1 MKEELI
7 FELWLDP
14 EPDGQMLPGLCQAG
28 PMGDGFRLLLNE
40 GAIRVGTLS
49 GHSHFDVMTRYWKY
63 QGWGEYKTEHSED
76 YQPFPEQ
83 WLHIQRSHLSTAE
96 AVISEES

>member
-1 MKEELI
+1 YGGRI
-7 FELWLDP
+7 SITSQRRGNSRRDFEW
-14 EPDGQMLPGLCQAG
+14 
-28 PMGDGFRLLLNE
+28 
-40 GAIRVGTLS
+40 
-49 GHSHFDVMTRYWKY
+49 HSHFDVMTRYWKY

>member
-1 MKEELI
+1 
-7 FELWLDP
+7 
-14 EPDGQMLPGLCQAG
+14 
-28 PMGDGFRLLLNE
+28 
-40 GAIRVGTLS
+40 
-49 GHSHFDVMTRYWKY
+49 MTRYWKY